1 MKIKLKHLILENFL
15 SFGYAEIDLND
26 RGYVLV
32 NGINNNPTD
41 NATSNGSGKSSIWEA
56 ISYALTGETIRG
68 ITKNL
73 VNIHTEGGMRVELS
87 FSIDNTEYKICR
99 YREHKEFKNDIK
111 FFVNGV
117 DNSGKGVRDTEKLIS
132 EHLPDLTSSLIG
144 SVIILGQGL
153 PQRFSNNTPS
163 GRKEVLEKLSKSDF
177 MIEDIKKRISDRKI
191 ALNKNLREIEDSTLS
206 KSSQLSV
213 IEKQLSSY
221 REQLSS
227 LEDKTSYVEKIR
239 DTQEKVTAVQL
250 ELDSLS
256 NAISETRSLG
266 DKLTDQLNS
275 QITLYN
281 AEVQSRRTTLDE
293 LIKNYQSQDLQL
305 KADIRSLQNE
315 ILRLKSIVDV
325 CPTCKQKLP
334 DVHKVDT
341 TEREAQLETMRK
353 EESQV
358 AKCLKEKEEELGN
371 LLRDIKQKY
380 EATQLDIKNQLNES
394 KTTLN
399 NLNKKREAY
408 ESEYRA
414 QSTYLSNLQLSLQN
428 VEQQKTSIESTIQEL
443 EKDIDRL
450 NSEIGYN
457 TVEKD
462 DVKNRSEIVNKM
474 LNIATREFRGYLLT
488 NVISYINKKAK
499 DYSRDI
505 FKTDKIELTL
515 DGNNINIS
523 YDDKMYENLS
533 GGEQRKVD
541 IICQLSLRDMLSQFS
556 DFHSNVLI
564 LDEVFENL
572 DYTGCQSVIDTISKK
587 LTDVESLFIVTHRSD
602 LMLPTDSSLTIIKDE
617 KGISR
622 IQ

>member
-73 VNIHTEGGMRVELS
+73 VNIHTEGGMKVELS

-177 MIEDIKKRISDRKI
+177 MIEDIKKRISDRKT

-213 IEKQLSSY
+213 IERQLSSY
-221 REQLSS
+221 REQLNS
-227 LEDKTSYVEKIR
+227 LEDKTSYVEKIK

-266 DKLTDQLNS
+266 DNLTDQLNS

-315 ILRLKSIVDV
+315 ILRLKSVVDI

-334 DVHKVDT
+334 DVHRVDT
-341 TEREAQLETMRK
+341 TEREAQLETLRE

-358 AKCLKEKEEELGN
+358 AGCLKEKEEELSN

-443 EKDIDRL
+443 EKDINSL
-450 NSEIGYN
+450 TSEIGYN

>member
-177 MIEDIKKRISDRKI
+177 MIEDIKKRISDRKT

-213 IEKQLSSY
+213 IERQLSSY
-221 REQLSS
+221 REQLNS
-227 LEDKTSYVEKIR
+227 LEDRTSYVEKIK
-239 DTQEKVTAVQL
+239 DTQEKVNAVQS

-256 NAISETRSLG
+256 NAISETRALG
-266 DKLTDQLNS
+266 DNLTDQLNS

-293 LIKNYQSQDLQL
+293 PIKNYQSQDLQL

-315 ILRLKSIVDV
+315 ILRLKSVVDI

-341 TEREAQLETMRK
+341 TEREAQLETLRE

-358 AKCLKEKEEELGN
+358 AGCLKEKEEELSN

-428 VEQQKTSIESTIQEL
+428 VEQQKASIESTIQEL
-443 EKDIDRL
+443 EKDINSL
-450 NSEIGYN
+450 TSEIGYN

>member
-227 LEDKTSYVEKIR
+227 LEDKTSYVEKIK
-239 DTQEKVTAVQL
+239 DTQEKVAAVQL

-266 DKLTDQLNS
+266 DNLTDQLNS

-315 ILRLKSIVDV
+315 ILRLKSIVDI

-341 TEREAQLETMRK
+341 TEREAQLETLRG

-358 AKCLKEKEEELGN
+358 ARCLKEKEEELSN

>member
-177 MIEDIKKRISDRKI
+177 MIEDIKKRISDRKT

-227 LEDKTSYVEKIR
+227 LEDKTYYVEKIK
-239 DTQEKVTAVQL
+239 DTQEKVAAVQL

-256 NAISETRSLG
+256 NAISETRLLG
-266 DKLTDQLNS
+266 DNLTDQLNS

-305 KADIRSLQNE
+305 KADIRFLQNE
-315 ILRLKSIVDV
+315 ILRLKSIVDI

-341 TEREAQLETMRK
+341 TEREAQLETLRG
-353 EESQV
+353 EEFQV
-358 AKCLKEKEEELGN
+358 ARCLKEKEEELSN

>member
-227 LEDKTSYVEKIR
+227 LEDKTSYVEKIK

-256 NAISETRSLG
+256 NAISEARSLG
-266 DKLTDQLNS
+266 DNLADQLNS

-315 ILRLKSIVDV
+315 ILRLKSIVDI

-341 TEREAQLETMRK
+341 TEREAQLETLRG

-358 AKCLKEKEEELGN
+358 ARCLKEKEEELSN

>member
-177 MIEDIKKRISDRKI
+177 MIEDIKKRISDRKT

-227 LEDKTSYVEKIR
+227 LEDKTSYVEKIKN
-239 DTQEKVTAVQL
+239 TQEKVTAVQL

-266 DKLTDQLNS
+266 DNLTDQLNS

-305 KADIRSLQNE
+305 KADIKSLQNE
-315 ILRLKSIVDV
+315 ILRLKSIVDI

-341 TEREAQLETMRK
+341 TEREAQLETLRG

-358 AKCLKEKEEELGN
+358 ARCLKEKEEELSN

>member
-1 MKIKLKHLILENFL
+1 MKIRLKHLILENFL

-87 FSIDNTEYKICR
+87 FSIDSTEYRICR
-99 YREHKEFKNDIK
+99 YKEHKEFKNDIK

-177 MIEDIKKRISDRKI
+177 MIEDIKKRISDRKSV
-191 ALNKNLREIEDSTLS
+191 LNKNLREIEDSTLS
-206 KSSQLSV
+206 KNSQLSV
-213 IEKQLSSY
+213 IEKQLNSY
-221 REQLSS
+221 REQLNS
-227 LEDKTSYVEKIR
+227 LEDRNSYVEKIR
-239 DTQEKVTAVQL
+239 TTQEKVAAVQV
-250 ELDSLS
+250 ELDSLN
-256 NAISETRSLG
+256 NAISETRILG
-266 DKLTDQLNS
+266 DNLTDQLNS

-281 AEVQSRRTTLDE
+281 AEVQSRRVGLDE
-293 LIKNYQSQDLQL
+293 EIKNYQSQDLQL
-305 KADIRSLQNE
+305 RADIRSLQNE
-315 ILRLKSIVDV
+315 VLRLKSVVDV

-341 TEREAQLETMRK
+341 TERESQLETLRA
-353 EESQV
+353 EESRV
-358 AKCLKEKEEELGN
+358 AGCLKGKEEELSN
-371 LLRDIKQKY
+371 LLQDIKQKY
-380 EATQLDIKNQLNES
+380 ESTQLDIKNQLNES
-394 KTTLN
+394 KITLT
-399 NLNKKREAY
+399 NLNKKRETY

-428 VEQQKTSIESTIQEL
+428 VEQRKVSIESTIQEL
-443 EKDIDRL
+443 EKDISRL

-462 DVKNRSEIVNKM
+462 DVKGRSEIVNKM

-587 LTDVESLFIVTHRSD
+587 LADVESLFIVTHRSD